1 MSPTV
6 ATWVLIW
13 RIGEHCGLARR
24 RAPSQVCPYS
34 LFEDHPKLGH
44 PIEVV
49 RAWYCFR
56 CFASAGLEEFR
67 CDLNSDGFVF
77 DSQMICIGFHFL
89 GISCP
94 THCQPVAAP
103 TEFGKSLQ
111 DGMGMFKNS
120 LQTRLSRYGWPRTP
134 LFGGS

>member
-1 MSPTV
+1 VSIAAWQGGALLHRFVPIRFLKT
-6 ATWVLIW
+6 I
-13 RIGEHCGLARR
+13 RN
-24 RAPSQVCPYS
+24 
-34 LFEDHPKLGH
+34 